1 MLRSILD
8 LVDLCALWLA
18 RIAALFMAAIAFLM
32 LSEIF
37 ARFLFNHSL
46 GVTWELATYAM
57 AAVISLAAADTLRNA
72 GHVRVA
78 LLLETLPKRLA
89 RLIDI
94 LATILALLI
103 IGFLLMAFADFV
115 WNMFQRG
122 TRSFE
127 PSRIMLWI
135 PQSFALFGIVMLFLQ
150 LLARLVRLTVM
161 GDADLPSE
169 HEEVSR

>member
-1 MLRSILD
+1 MIRSTLHY
-8 LVDLCALWLA
+8 VDLCSLWLA
-18 RIAALFMAAIAFLM
+18 RLAAVFMAIIACLM

-37 ARFLFNHSL
+37 TRFVFNRSL

-57 AAVISLAAADTLRNA
+57 AAVISLAAADTLREA

-78 LLLETLPKRLA
+78 LLLETLPRRFA

-94 LATILALLI
+94 LATILGILI
-103 IGFLLMAFADFV
+103 IGFLLTAFADFV

-127 PSRIMLWI
+127 PSRVLLWI
-135 PQSFALFGIVMLFLQ
+135 PQSLALAGIAMLFVQ
-150 LLARLVRLTVM
+150 LLARLVRLTVL
-161 GDADLPSE
+161 GEVDLRSGR
-169 HEEVSR
+169 EEVSQ

>member
-1 MLRSILD
+1 MIRSILD
-8 LVDLCALWLA
+8 LVDTCALWLA
-18 RIAALFMAAIAFLM
+18 RLAALFMAAIACLM

-37 ARFLFNHSL
+37 ARFIFNRSL

-78 LLLETLPKRLA
+78 LLLETLPKRFA

-94 LATILALLI
+94 LATILGLLI
-103 IGFLLMAFADFV
+103 IGFLLTAFADFV

-127 PSRIMLWI
+127 PSRIFLWI
-135 PQSFALFGIVMLFLQ
+135 PQSLALLGIAMLFVQ
-150 LLARLVRLTVM
+150 LFARLLRLTVL
-161 GDADLPSE
+161 GDLDLRSGR
-169 HEEVSR
+169 EEVSQ